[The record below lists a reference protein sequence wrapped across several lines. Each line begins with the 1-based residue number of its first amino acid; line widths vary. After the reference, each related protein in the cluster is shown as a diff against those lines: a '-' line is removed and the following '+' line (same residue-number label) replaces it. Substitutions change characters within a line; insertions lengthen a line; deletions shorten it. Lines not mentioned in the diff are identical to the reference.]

1 MACVKLPCKL
11 WVCTQL
17 YYANHRNGIRL
28 SNRRLFRFVW
38 FFWFFSP
45 LPGKMISMS
54 AASGVAEVTPESSWK
69 RRIAVVVDCCSEKL
83 REE

>member
-28 SNRRLFRFVW
+28 SNMRLFKFVW
-38 FFWFFSP
+38 VFFSPP
-45 LPGKMISMS
+45 LPGKIVCMS
-54 AASGVAEVTPESSWK
+54 AASGVTEVIPESSWK
-69 RRIAVVVDCCSEKL
+69 RRIAVGVDCCGEEL